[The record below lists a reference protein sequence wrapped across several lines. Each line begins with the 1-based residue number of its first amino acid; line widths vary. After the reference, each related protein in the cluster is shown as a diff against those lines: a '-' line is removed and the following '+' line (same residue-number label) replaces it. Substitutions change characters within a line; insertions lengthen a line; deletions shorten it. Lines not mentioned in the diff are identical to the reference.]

1 MGKFKDTKFINT
13 VDNLVEATKSK
24 LVNPYYIFSDRSPTK
39 VTYYSQNVE
48 KSTLDQASGLYMQH
62 LGEQSPFLFNK
73 INEFVLYGI
82 EKISTEYDVGDFGT
96 EANSISG
103 EAIVLPN
110 TIQPRPGDFFV
121 INYIKEPILFKVNS
135 VSPDT
140 LDTGA
145 NFYRLEYGL
154 EKSGA
159 HDIESI
165 EKQVIKTFDFVIDN
179 VGTDFKTIL
188 ESSDKK
194 LVETVSS
201 LIEQFII
208 CFESIFFNNRLQ
220 TFVYNHDGWNMY
232 DPYFIEFL
240 IRNRVFDFY
249 DKYVHI
255 DHATYVDKTFAMDYS
270 KTIFKAL
277 EDKSLGNCKTF
288 ATAEQISDPNSLF
301 AVRLEKYYKVRYN
314 DRCTVYKTRFQTI
327 DPDVLDHIRSNEMYG
342 DGDDREFYNIFIAYF
357 NGNDSYIT
365 GDVLEKIKNIDYLD
379 NLNYFYT
386 LGIVIF
392 ILEDYVKSILS

>member
-39 VTYYSQNVE
+39 VTYYAQNVE

-165 EKQVIKTFDFVIDN
+165 EKLFN
-179 VGTDFKTIL
+179 V
-188 ESSDKK
+188 
-194 LVETVSS
+194 
-201 LIEQFII
+201 
-208 CFESIFFNNRLQ
+208 
-220 TFVYNHDGWNMY
+220 
-232 DPYFIEFL
+232 
-240 IRNRVFDFY
+240 
-249 DKYVHI
+249 
-255 DHATYVDKTFAMDYS
+255 
-270 KTIFKAL
+270 
-277 EDKSLGNCKTF
+277 
-288 ATAEQISDPNSLF
+288 
-301 AVRLEKYYKVRYN
+301 
-314 DRCTVYKTRFQTI
+314 
-327 DPDVLDHIRSNEMYG
+327 
-342 DGDDREFYNIFIAYF
+342 
-357 NGNDSYIT
+357 
-365 GDVLEKIKNIDYLD
+365 
-379 NLNYFYT
+379 
-386 LGIVIF
+386 
-392 ILEDYVKSILS
+392 